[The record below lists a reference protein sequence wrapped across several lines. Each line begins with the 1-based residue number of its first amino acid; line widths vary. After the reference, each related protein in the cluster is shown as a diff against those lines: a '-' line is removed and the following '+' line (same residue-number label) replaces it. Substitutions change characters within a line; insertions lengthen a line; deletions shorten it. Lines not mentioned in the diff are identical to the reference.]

1 MAFIDIHWTRVS
13 HSRGFSYSPTSP
25 GTNEPMVLLR
35 PKRWSNV
42 RSVPPYQA
50 IEDGNCKMRRGS
62 MFATI
67 WFVTCAGYVQSHP
80 HRIGCLGGW
89 RRSTRPLGSREDDRK
104 KGASQQVIRSS
115 EDATLPKS
123 PDPIYKQTAHDRA
136 DAKNQ
141 AHDAC
146 RPELKNDPP
155 RPATSPGRCLP
166 RSRQTCSRSRI
177 FLSGGGC
184 GAASALPSGVPT
196 ASSRPCVPRVR
207 ALARAGVVGV
217 VDAWAWVDW
226 LIDSVS
232 DANVRPW
239 LGWVGSGVAWPY
251 AHVTAGT
258 RCIVRRAS
266 WGRRDRVI
274 ASPA

>member
-1 MAFIDIHWTRVS
+1 MA
-13 HSRGFSYSPTSP
+13 
-25 GTNEPMVLLR
+25 LLG

-115 EDATLPKS
+115 EDATIPKS

-155 RPATSPGRCLP
+155 RPTTSPGRCLP

-184 GAASALPSGVPT
+184 VRSAQRRTDSLVT
-196 ASSRPCVPRVR
+196 ALCAPR
-207 ALARAGVVGV
+207 ACARARGRRRWCMGMG
-217 VDAWAWVDW
+217 W
-226 LIDSVS
+226 LIDWFRRQRER
-232 DANVRPW
+232 APMIG
-239 LGWVGSGVAWPY
+239 LGWVGLGRGRLDVRACYCRDTLHRPPRVMGEAGS
-251 AHVTAGT
+251 HDCITCVTLAGWQT
-258 RCIVRRAS
+258 GRKLPTAREIVLAC
-266 WGRRDRVI
+266 RVRVRL
-274 ASPA
+274 AR